1 MNKREFFLKGLRSG
15 ACKKRAWV
23 MGCFSFI
30 LKDGPRHLAPDYPYR
45 LFRVGED
52 MYFIDP
58 EPANPSPA
66 TDLLPANLT
75 KIDDYIP
82 GEPMFEWLEEFT
94 LEPNDLINFTGPAS
108 IVTTPGNVL
117 VNHLCFCLPFGTII
131 PYQDAYINAAK
142 INDII
147 LELLVDD
154 PDPDDGVSPHPEGKI
169 YVRQMLMYNEY
180 ALSLT
185 AWAEDNVTPVTAKSI
200 TGHPDREKVK
210 AELMEQYKDQL
221 DDPSIIA
228 RIGNVLEELDME
240 YLKDDPAFKFY
251 MSKRAKLF
259 SGSRKKQF
267 YMFGGEDPFGDGT
280 SVTFIPRSLEE
291 GIDINNLPTM
301 INAQRAGSFNRGYQT
316 RLGGEVT
323 KTIYRMLGT
332 TKIEPGDC
340 KATIGI
346 PTYINPGYI
355 KRFTGFY
362 YVENGVT
369 APITDEVAK
378 RLSGRVIDLRD
389 PMACKQDANRKDDE
403 PGKGKNICSICAGD
417 ALSEMPEGIPAASAM
432 VGGRFLTLFLK
443 KMHSNA
449 LKTTKWDF
457 MQHIH

>member
-1 MNKREFFLKGLRSG
+1 MNKREFFLKGLKSG

-23 MGCFSFI
+23 MGCFSYI
-30 LKDGPRHLAPDYPYR
+30 VKDGPRHLFPDYPYR
-45 LFRVGED
+45 LFKVGEEL
-52 MYFIDP
+52 YFLNP
-58 EPANPSPA
+58 EAVNEVPA
-66 TDLLPANLT
+66 TETHPAGLT

-82 GEPMFEWLEEFT
+82 GEALFEWLEEFELQPGD
-94 LEPNDLINFTGPAS
+94 LENYEGNAP

-117 VNHLCFCLPFGTII
+117 VNHLCFCLPFGDII
-131 PYQDAYINAAK
+131 PYQDGHINAGKVNDK
-142 INDII
+142 ILN
-147 LELLVDD
+147 LLVDD
-154 PDPDDGVSPHPEGKI
+154 PDPDDGESRHPEGKI

-185 AWAEDNVTPVTAKSI
+185 AWAEDNVTPVTPKSI

-210 AELMEQYKDQL
+210 AQLMEQYKDQL

-240 YLKDDPAFKFY
+240 YLKDDPAFNFY

-280 SVTFIPRSLEE
+280 SVTFISRSLEE

-332 TKIEPGDC
+332 TKIEVGDC
-340 KATIGI
+340 GSKIGI
-346 PTYINPGYI
+346 PTYVNPI
-355 KRFTGFY
+355 LLKRFVGHY
-362 YVENGVT
+362 YVEAGVT
-369 APITDEVAK
+369 K
-378 RLSGRVIDLRD
+378 RISEENVGSLSGTWIDLRE
-389 PMACKQDANRKDDE
+389 PMACKQDSNRKDDE
-403 PGKGKNICSICAGD
+403 PGRGKNICSICAGD
-417 ALSEMPEGIPAASAM
+417 ALSEMPDGIPAASAA

-443 KMHSNA
+443 KMHASA
-449 LKTTKWDF
+449 LKTTKWNY